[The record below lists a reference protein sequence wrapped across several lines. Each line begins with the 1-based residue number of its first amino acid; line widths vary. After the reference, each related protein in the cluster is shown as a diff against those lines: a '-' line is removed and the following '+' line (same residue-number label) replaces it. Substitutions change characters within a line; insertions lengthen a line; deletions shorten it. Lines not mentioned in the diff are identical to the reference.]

1 MRAECSTGITTIS
14 FVSVFTLALA
24 SGDLWTGGMETTVT
38 TLRWGIA
45 YLLYHPTVQKKC
57 YEEILKIFGDE
68 QPCYSRRKQL
78 PYVEA
83 TIAELQRVTN
93 VLPWAIPH
101 RTMEDVEIMGFH
113 LPKGTV
119 ILPQYGTVHCDTHY
133 YPEPEKFRPE
143 R

>member
-1 MRAECSTGITTIS
+1 MIVQKDNPH
-14 FVSVFTLALA
+14 FNVFTLALA

-38 TLRWGIA
+38 TLRWGLVH
-45 YLLYHPTVQKKC
+45 LLYHPSVQKKC
-57 YEEILKIFGDE
+57 YEEIQRVFGDE

-83 TIAELQRVTN
+83 TLAELQRITN

-101 RTMEDVEIMGFH
+101 RTMEDVDIMGFH
-113 LPKGTV
+113 LPKGTIV
-119 ILPQYGTVHCDTHY
+119 LPQYGTVHCDTHY